1 MLEATFLGR
10 CPECRDGAMFRGPY
24 GLRDVCPTCGVR
36 FERDNG
42 SWLGASV
49 MTYGAAIVVLLG
61 LTFALVPRYGF
72 FEGLG
77 VLLVAVGVVTVA
89 LVYRPAKAW
98 FVWWMW
104 AAGFVYRDDEPPEER
119 RG

>member
-1 MLEATFLGR
+1 MLQPALVTQNDTFDL
-10 CPECRDGAMFRGPY
+10 
-24 GLRDVCPTCGVR
+24 
-36 FERDNG
+36 
-42 SWLGASV
+42 
-49 MTYGAAIVVLLG
+49 LLG